1 MQEEQTDPESC
12 DRMADHGT
20 VAWKWGELP
29 AVGRCAWSVYHAGK
43 AVLWGKAEKASGA
56 P

>member
-20 VAWKWGELP
+20 VAWKWAELP